1 MMTWFA
7 MLIIPP
13 FERIIDLEK
22 VEEISLNKLNNN
34 IDDEEI
40 KFVFC
45 NDLSDED
52 MANQNFFEDT
62 IKQLRVFQKKGRYI
76 GALKIK
82 DDVVSIVSYIDSED
96 DCEDLYDEL

>member
-1 MMTWFA
+1 MTWFD

-22 VEEISLNKLNNN
+22 VEEISLNKLNKD
-34 IDDEEI
+34 IDDEKI

-45 NDLSDED
+45 NNLSDED

-62 IKQLRVFQKKGRYI
+62 IKQLRAFQKKGRYI

-82 DDVVSIVSYIDSED
+82 DDVVAIISYIDSED

>member
-1 MMTWFA
+1 MMTWFT

-40 KFVFC
+40 KFIFC

-62 IKQLRVFQKKGRYI
+62 IKQLRVFQKKRRYI

-82 DDVVSIVSYIDSED
+82 DDVVAIVSYIDSED

>member
-62 IKQLRVFQKKGRYI
+62 IKQLRAFQEEGRYI

-82 DDVVSIVSYIDSED
+82 DDVVAIVSYVDSED
-96 DCEDLYDEL
+96 DW